1 VHKGRG
7 MLVMA
12 RRGRFSSFLFY
23 LVGLLMVAGAGFG
36 GLRLWQQK
44 DAQLVASREA
54 LAEGVAKG
62 PAVQVATIM
71 QGPKER
77 LITLLGDTRP
87 YQTATLYGKVS
98 GYIRSIP
105 VDRGDHVKAGQVV
118 AEVESAETDR
128 QYDAA
133 VSDLENK
140 RKNAERERDLKARG
154 WTSVQAADLANTAY
168 RMAES
173 AVAQLEVMKSYEVL
187 RAPFDGTVT
196 ARFVDMGVLVQSSV
210 TSQSNNQPVMTI
222 ADLSKLRVDVY
233 VEQRDVPFVHVGDM
247 ADVVDGSNPDRH
259 VRARIARTSD
269 VLDPR
274 TRTLFVELDI
284 DNSEGFLVPG
294 AFAYVTLHVP
304 ITSYP
309 AIPVAALLVRG
320 TSTFIANVGG
330 DSLVHLQPVKVA
342 STDGTQASLA
352 EGARVGDRVA
362 LNLPDEV
369 GDGSRVRPI
378 ENNR

>member
-1 VHKGRG
+1 MV
-7 MLVMA
+7 
-12 RRGRFSSFLFY
+12 RRGRFGSFLLY
-23 LVGLLMVAGAGFG
+23 LGGLLLVAGAAFG

-44 DAQLVASREA
+44 DAQLVAARVA
-54 LAEGVAKG
+54 MAEGVALG
-62 PAVQVATIM
+62 PAVQVATIA

-87 YQTATLYGKVS
+87 YQNATLYGKVS
-98 GYIRSIP
+98 GYVRSIP
-105 VDRGDHVKAGQVV
+105 VDRGDHVKAGQIV

-140 RKNAERERDLKARG
+140 RKNAERARDLVGRG

-168 RMAES
+168 RMAEA
-173 AVAQLEVMKSYEVL
+173 AVAQLAVMKSYEVL

-196 ARFVDMGVLVQSSV
+196 ARFVDIGVLVQSSV
-210 TSQSNNQPVMTI
+210 TSQTSNQPVMTI
-222 ADLSKLRVDVY
+222 ADMTRLRVDVY

-247 ADVVDGSNPDRH
+247 ADVADGSNPDRR

-274 TRTLFVELDI
+274 TRTLFVELDV

-304 ITSYP
+304 ITAFP
-309 AIPVAALLVRG
+309 EIPVAGLLVRG
-320 TSTFIANVGG
+320 TNTFIANVGG
-330 DSLVHLQPVKVA
+330 DNLVHLRPVKVA
-342 STDGTQASLA
+342 TTDGLRVSLA
-352 EGARVGDRVA
+352 EGAKVGERVA